1 MKVEVIAAKK
11 KEELLADKRLKR
23 MRVAAYCRV
32 STDEAEQLKSYNSM
46 VQHYTNYIHD
56 NKDWV
61 FAGVYADRGITGTKT
76 DKREEFQRMIQE
88 CMSGNIDLVIA
99 KSISRFARN
108 TLDTLQ
114 YVRLL
119 KEHNVG
125 IYFETEK
132 INTLKDGEFLITILS
147 SVAQQEVEN
156 ISSFVKKG
164 LKMKMKRGEL
174 VGFQKCLG
182 YDYDKDT
189 KTISVNPQEA
199 VTVRYIF
206 DRYIGG
212 AGGTIIA
219 RELNEQGLTTIRGNP
234 WTCSSVIGIIKNEKY
249 KGDILQGKT
258 ITVDPISKRR
268 LANFGEEEQFYVRE
282 HHDPIISAEVFD
294 IAQQILKKRVA
305 GRTDVGQHDFSVKK
319 YSKKYAFSS
328 VLFCGYCGTILSR
341 RSWHANSKN
350 QKTIW
355 QCMKATKNGKKYCP
369 DSKGNEEWII
379 EQAFLKSYKEVCD
392 NYNEMMH
399 IFLERMRKN
408 LQKSDGSTET
418 EKKQLE
424 KRLSDLKRKR
434 KNLLNNFL
442 EGTVEKDIYK
452 DTDNTLQSELNQILS
467 EIDLLDAEKEKYDS
481 LEERIRTFKKVLSE
495 ERAFSDFDRDVF
507 ECLVEKVIV
516 GGYDEDGR
524 KDPYKITFI
533 YKTGFTNSISAS
545 KKKSRDFEMG
555 LNAHDEIED
564 ACTIHRDNE
573 CGDCVPLEQHPKE
586 ERTLCNS

>member
-1 MKVEVIAAKK
+1 
-11 KEELLADKRLKR
+11 
-23 MRVAAYCRV
+23 
-32 STDEAEQLKSYNSM
+32 
-46 VQHYTNYIHD
+46 
-56 NKDWV
+56 
-61 FAGVYADRGITGTKT
+61 
-76 DKREEFQRMIQE
+76 
-88 CMSGNIDLVIA
+88 
-99 KSISRFARN
+99 
-108 TLDTLQ
+108 
-114 YVRLL
+114 
-119 KEHNVG
+119 
-125 IYFETEK
+125 
-132 INTLKDGEFLITILS
+132 
-147 SVAQQEVEN
+147 
-156 ISSFVKKG
+156 
-164 LKMKMKRGEL
+164 
-174 VGFQKCLG
+174 
-182 YDYDKDT
+182 
-189 KTISVNPQEA
+189 
-199 VTVRYIF
+199 
-206 DRYIGG
+206 
-212 AGGTIIA
+212 
-219 RELNEQGLTTIRGNP
+219 
-234 WTCSSVIGIIKNEKY
+234 
-249 KGDILQGKT
+249 
-258 ITVDPISKRR
+258 
-268 LANFGEEEQFYVRE
+268 
-282 HHDPIISAEVFD
+282 
-294 IAQQILKKRVA
+294 
-305 GRTDVGQHDFSVKK
+305 
-319 YSKKYAFSS
+319 
-328 VLFCGYCGTILSR
+328 
-341 RSWHANSKN
+341 
-350 QKTIW
+350 
-355 QCMKATKNGKKYCP
+355 MKATKNGKKYCP

-545 KKKSRDFEMG
+545 KKKSRDSEMG

-573 CGDCVPLEQHPKE
+573 CGDCVSLEQPKT
-586 ERTLCNS
+586 RYDSKT